1 MILASLDL
9 ADWAALSGIVAAGPS
24 LVTLPV
30 IAYQLWMGNNERQ
43 AQVRTLRST
52 ATMLFQERFKESQRA
67 RGELFME
74 FPLHESLVTVISELS
89 RDAPLDPA
97 FPTWATLRDLSPE
110 QKAAAQ
116 KVINACNDVA
126 QYVVDGLE
134 LRSAL
139 QQYHLPLLRV
149 GALLNPYLL
158 QINAENEKG
167 KALRIGRRIPVL
179 YNAALAYH
187 RCNPKHK
194 GRPAGL
200 ERTPPGGRGKVALIF
215 LDRKGEGATQFE
227 CFPDTPEE
235 SLLLPDEGLSKVI
248 SAAEEKLRR

>member
-1 MILASLDL
+1 MILACLSL
-9 ADWAALSGIVAAGPS
+9 AGWAAVAAIAAACVS

-30 IAYQLWMGNNERQ
+30 IAYQLRMGNNERQ
-43 AQVRTLRST
+43 HQVKTLRST
-52 ATMLFQERFKESQRA
+52 ATMLFQERFKESQQA
-67 RGELFME
+67 RGELFTE
-74 FPLHESLVTVISELS
+74 FPLHDSLVAVMAELS
-89 RDAPLDPA
+89 PDSPPDPK
-97 FPTWATLRDLSPE
+97 FSTWTTLRDLSPE
-110 QKAAAQ
+110 QKASA
-116 KVINACNDVA
+116 KRVINACNDVS

-158 QINAENEKG
+158 QINAETKNG
-167 KALRIGRRIPVL
+167 RALRNGRRIPIL

-200 ERTPPGGRGKVALIF
+200 ERTPPGGGEKVALIF
-215 LDRKGEGATQFE
+215 LDTDGRGATQFE

-235 SLLLPDEGLSKVI
+235 SLLLPDEELSKVI

>member
-1 MILASLDL
+1 VILASLDL
-9 ADWAALSGIVAAGPS
+9 AGWAAVAAIAGAVLS

-30 IAYQLWMGNNERQ
+30 IAYQLWMGNRDRQ
-43 AQVRTLRST
+43 SQVKTLRST
-52 ATMLFQERFKESQRA
+52 ATMLFQERFKESQKA
-67 RGELFME
+67 RGELFMG
-74 FPLHESLVTVISELS
+74 FPLHDSLVAVMAELS
-89 RDAPLDPA
+89 PDAPPDPE
-97 FPTWATLRDLSPE
+97 FPTWTTVGELGPE
-110 QKAAAQ
+110 QRAAAG

-158 QINAENEKG
+158 QINAEGENG
-167 KALRIGRRIPVL
+167 RALRIGRRIPIL

-187 RCNPKHK
+187 RCNSKHK

-200 ERTPPGGRGKVALIF
+200 ERIPPGGGEKVALVF
-215 LDRKGEGATQFE
+215 LDKHGDGATQFE
-227 CFPDTPEE
+227 WFPDTPEE
-235 SLLLPDEGLSKVI
+235 SLLLPDEELSKVI